1 MDEPPPHHHN
11 NFDRADVV
19 EKNLKKKNLTTTSK
33 RGYNVRKSRTMSSTT
48 SLNKYFF
55 RWGIVI

>member
-19 EKNLKKKNLTTTSK
+19 KKNLRTTSK

-48 SLNKYFF
+48 MNKYFF